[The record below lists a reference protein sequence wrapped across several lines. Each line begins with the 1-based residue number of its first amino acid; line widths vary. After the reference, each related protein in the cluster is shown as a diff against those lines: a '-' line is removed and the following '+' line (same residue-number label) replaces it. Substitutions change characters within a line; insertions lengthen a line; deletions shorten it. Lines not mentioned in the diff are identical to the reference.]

1 MERPDAVTCRDAD
14 GRRLFLCVECHARA
28 GTEVVEAD
36 AVAPVVDR
44 LATCSECG
52 RALRIAGS
60 GARRPLAQWPVN
72 VIVTDAPDGP
82 ARWQRAYRIILDAAR
97 RRTEQ
102 AKEQGIDNTRPCV

>member
-1 MERPDAVTCRDAD
+1 MERLDAVVCRDAD
-14 GRRLFLCVECHARA
+14 RRRLVLCVECHARA

-52 RALRIAGS
+52 RDLRIAGS
-60 GARRPLAQWPVN
+60 GAPPTGAQWPVN
-72 VIVTDAPDGP
+72 VVFTESKDGP
-82 ARWQRAYRIILDAAR
+82 ARWRRAYGLILDAAR

-102 AKEQGIDNTRPCV
+102 AEQDEQAAE